1 MIAAWMVEATI
12 VALLLVAGAA
22 AAQRV
27 FALYRGLPLRWIWAG
42 ALAVTFVVSAV
53 WLAPGGH
60 AVAAVGVRTG
70 EPAALVS
77 PAPPTGPSFTLP
89 TVSPAVERGLL
100 AAWALASAALAALL
114 LFAFTRLAREHRQVE
129 DGVVGGAA
137 VGLSDSLGPA
147 AVGVLRPRVV
157 IPRWVLGLDAAAQQA
172 IVAHEREH
180 QRTRDPA
187 LLVAGLL
194 AVVAMPWNPGVWLA
208 WRGLRLAVEF
218 DCDERVLARGVDRGG
233 YAQILLGAWSHARM
247 SWIPSAALLGA
258 SGLGSRV
265 QHLMRP
271 EPRRRGMKAFIGT
284 AAVALLVFAACETPA
299 PQRIAGPPAPSASRN
314 VALAR
319 ESAVPLVVVDGVV
332 QDGSGAELRTTREV
346 VVTMQA
352 AGEAHAT
359 TETIRLTPSKAV
371 VVRDRAAAER
381 AETADAAGIVARE
394 STPAYSRAKGILAL
408 TRIKPDSIASI
419 EVLKGNAATAKYGAA
434 GLNGV
439 IVITTKRAARDT
451 LHM

>member
-1 MIAAWMVEATI
+1 MIAAWMIEATV
-12 VALLLVAGAA
+12 VALLFVAGAA

-27 FALYRGLPLRWIWAG
+27 FALYRGVPLRWIWAG
-42 ALAVTFVVSAV
+42 ALAATFAVSAL
-53 WLAPGGH
+53 WLIPRAP
-60 AVAAVGVRTG
+60 AAVPTVGAGVS
-70 EPAALVS
+70 AAAVS
-77 PAPPTGPSFTLP
+77 PAPLP
-89 TVSPAVERGLL
+89 APDFHLPAVSPAVERGLL
-100 AAWALASAALAALL
+100 VAWALASAGLAALL
-114 LFAFTRLAREHRQVE
+114 LFAFARLAREHRDLE
-129 DGVVGGAA
+129 DGVVSGAR

-157 IPRWVLGLDAAAQQA
+157 IPRWVLGLDEAAQQA

-194 AVVAMPWNPGVWLA
+194 AVVLMPWNPGVWMA

-233 YAQILLGAWSHARM
+233 YAQILLGAWSQARV
-247 SWIPSAALLGA
+247 SWLPSAALLGA

-299 PQRIAGPPAPSASRN
+299 PQRIAGPPAPAASRE
-314 VALAR
+314 VAAAGQSTDPMVIIDGLVQPGAEPALA
-319 ESAVPLVVVDGVV
+319 
-332 QDGSGAELRTTREV
+332 
-346 VVTMQA
+346 
-352 AGEAHAT
+352 
-359 TETIRLTPSKAV
+359 
-371 VVRDRAAAER
+371 VVRD
-381 AETADAAGIVARE
+381 
-394 STPAYSRAKGILAL
+394 AKGTMVASTVTGILS
-408 TRIKPDSIASI
+408 RIPADSIASV
-419 EVLKGNAATAKYGAA
+419 EVLKGNKATAKYGPAA
-434 GLNGV
+434 LHGV
-439 IVITTKRAARDT
+439 IIITTKGAARDT